1 MIHELENIHQ
11 DFIDLT
17 EIAYIAERIRN
28 KPEYLTYIIK
38 SISDGIALIDKTV
51 CGMIGKME
59 NDIKKSGC
67 VGTQRP
73 ENKEK
78 FNTFSL

>member
-1 MIHELENIHQ
+1 MIHELENIHR
-11 DFIDLT
+11 DLMDLSD
-17 EIAYIAERIRN
+17 IAYIAERIRN

-51 CGMIGKME
+51 CGIIGDME

-67 VGTQRP
+67 VGAQDR
-73 ENKEK
+73 KG
-78 FNTFSL
+78 

>member
-67 VGTQRP
+67 VGAQNQTRD
-73 ENKEK
+73 KI
-78 FNTFSL
+78 